1 MPLQTDV
8 HFSATDPNPNAICS
22 RWAWSERA
30 FPAAQSRVVVMTA
43 STQGSDPQLT
53 EQALRVLLLED
64 NPADA
69 RLVQERLHDTATEIE
84 WDVAAGLW
92 QTSPQR
98 LAKADC
104 ALIDLGLPD
113 ASGLDTIRRIRDMAP
128 ELPIVVLTGTD
139 DEATGAAALRSG
151 AQDFLVKNHADG
163 YLIGRAIR
171 LAIVRMRLQLSVAQQ
186 SLHDQDR
193 RDDIVKQLYAIG
205 LGMKTTQTWSR
216 QPTVA
221 ARISGHRL
229 DLENVMQRI
238 RDPQ

>member
-1 MPLQTDV
+1 VTTELSGPHTQAAANTDV
-8 HFSATDPNPNAICS
+8 AT
-22 RWAWSERA
+22 
-30 FPAAQSRVVVMTA
+30 
-43 STQGSDPQLT
+43 
-53 EQALRVLLLED
+53 LRVLLLED

-69 RLVQERLHDTATEIE
+69 RLVQERLQDSATTIG

-98 LAKADC
+98 LGQADC

-113 ASGLDTIRRIRDMAP
+113 ASGLETIQRIRDMAP
-128 ELPIVVLTGTD
+128 ELPIVVLTGRD

-151 AQDFLVKNHADG
+151 AQDFLVKDHADG
-163 YLIGRAIR
+163 FLIGRAIR
-171 LAIVRMRLQLSVAQQ
+171 LAIVRMRLHLGTAQQ
-186 SLHDQDR
+186 TLHDQDR

-221 ARISGHRL
+221 ARISDHRH
-229 DLENVMQRI
+229 DLENVMQKI
-238 RDPQ
+238 RDPR